1 VVEGLKG
8 DSLRILG
15 EFKRFLTLSVPLPS
29 KEVVVK
35 RYVGRVVDR
44 NLSIVAGFPV
54 CIMVLLDDAMI
65 PYESV
70 FELVEPLSVIVVTPE
85 QAERIAEAQGG
96 RGAPSGPLYISTCYL
111 NKECIYHAYDAR
123 KTDHELIAKHIV
135 LLRHVN
141 DLITNYIMS
150 GRCRGSRLADMYMDC
165 IKRIAGE
172 LADMARMGGDRLLLD
187 KVLDDPFKLFCSPD
201 IVLDHG

>member
-15 EFKRFLTLSVPLPS
+15 EFKRFLAFSVPSPG
-29 KEVVVK
+29 EEAAVR
-35 RYVGRVVDR
+35 RYVGRVFDR
-44 NLSIVAGFPV
+44 NLSIIAGFPICV
-54 CIMVLLDDAMI
+54 MVLLDDAMI

-96 RGAPSGPLYISTCYL
+96 RGAPGGPLYISTCYL
-111 NKECIYHAYDAR
+111 SKECIYHAYDAR
-123 KTDHELIAKHIV
+123 KTDRELIAKHIV

-141 DLITNYIMS
+141 GLIANYIMS

-165 IKRIAGE
+165 IKRITGE
-172 LADMARMGGDRLLLD
+172 LAGIARMGGDRLLLD

-201 IVLDHG
+201 IVLDRG